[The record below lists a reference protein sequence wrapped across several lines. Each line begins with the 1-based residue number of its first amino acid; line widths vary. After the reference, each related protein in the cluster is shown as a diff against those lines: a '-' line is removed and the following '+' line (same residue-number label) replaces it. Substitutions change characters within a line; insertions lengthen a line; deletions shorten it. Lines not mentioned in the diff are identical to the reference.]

1 MKNNQKIIL
10 IFIIILLV
18 FTSFLAIFI
27 SSNIKDKDVDNVNNS
42 SNKPRINKQ
51 ITRLDDFDELYAVQ
65 NSINTIFSNI
75 ENPSELLKYIDNDYI
90 ISNNLN
96 ENNILNFLDINME
109 YYSLT
114 VEEIYYND
122 NSDITYYFVK
132 GYVMQYSMLGD
143 SDYSKDKYYLLV
155 VDQNNH
161 YSLRPLDNIT
171 NLEEYAKNYALVET
185 TINNNSIFRRNKI
198 EDEAKIITY
207 INNFSVSMFLDSEKA
222 YNMLDDETK
231 ESYPNITSF
240 NNDRENINNRLFT
253 KFNATSIKENE
264 DNSVYKVQGIR
275 QSTITITEY
284 YPNDYKIGF
293 RFN

>member
-27 SSNIKDKDVDNVNNS
+27 SSNINDKEIDNVNNS

-75 ENPSELLKYIDNDYI
+75 ENPSELLKYFDNDYI
-90 ISNNLN
+90 ISNNLT
-96 ENNILNFLDINME
+96 ENNILNFLDINMD

-143 SDYSKDKYYLLV
+143 AKYFKDRYYLLV
-155 VDQNNH
+155 VDQNSH
-161 YSLRPLDNIT
+161 YSLRPLYNIT

-198 EDEAKIITY
+198 EDETKIITY
-207 INNFSVSMFLDSEKA
+207 INNFSVLMFLDSAKA

-231 ESYPNITSF
+231 ESYPNIISF
-240 NNDRENINNRLFT
+240 NNDRENINNSLFT

-264 DNSVYKVQGIR
+264 DNTVYKVQGFR

>member
-75 ENPSELLKYIDNDYI
+75 ENPSELLKYFDNDYI
-90 ISNNLN
+90 ISNNLT
-96 ENNILNFLDINME
+96 ENNILNFLDINMD

-143 SDYSKDKYYLLV
+143 AKYFKDRYYLLV
-155 VDQNNH
+155 VDQNSH
-161 YSLRPLDNIT
+161 YSLRPLYNIT
-171 NLEEYAKNYALVET
+171 NLEEYAKNYALGET
-185 TINNNSIFRRNKI
+185 TINNNSSFIRNKI
-198 EDEAKIITY
+198 EDETKIITY
-207 INNFSVSMFLDSEKA
+207 INNFLVLMFLDSTKA

-231 ESYPNITSF
+231 ESYPSIISF
-240 NNDRENINNRLFT
+240 NNDRENINNSLFT

-264 DNSVYKVQGIR
+264 DNTVYKVQGFR